1 MKVFVG
7 KMTDFNTAM
16 FELGILS
23 TFDRSKL
30 SKATCRSIQSHI
42 NTLTRNNVPIDEEHL
57 AYNTVAM
64 LNRLVGKT
72 GEKLKDPYKRQIGM
86 TIKRFFPNA
95 HINLKRFNKTRNN
108 KTNNRMSDPDFAQ
121 LIKKLIEYAATILN
135 RMDHD
140 AIIED
145 IGLYDTCVAILII
158 TSTCLRL
165 HEACQLT
172 LGDIV
177 KIRNHEAVYI
187 KSKGDSNARI
197 IAENEVLAKVLK
209 LVQKQ
214 RNKIEDAVLIKKS
227 DYATQHQLKRL
238 AEQFIIISSEDYMR
252 KKLRTLSATV
262 YHGKQ
267 TLGFNMFRKY
277 TTSLLIDGGGYLVA
291 QALNNHSSVNTT
303 LDHYNVVGPQTVQNT
318 YNDIMGA
325 LNVNKLSE
333 HEINADIIRSMEES
347 KRKTI
352 KLREKLNP
360 NSFENYLKNNTT
372 STITNTRPST
382 SSSASFNI
390 GGELS
395 NNKKTLEPILEEN
408 YNDDDI
414 DYDNSIDVVVGGGG
428 GGYNDDDDDEYVDNA
443 RFNLRVKPE
452 FNIKEP
458 VTAAAVKATTN
469 IDENSISID
478 PIRRLGY
485 ETPSRD
491 SSYK

>member
-1 MKVFVG
+1 
-7 KMTDFNTAM
+7 MTEFNESIL
-16 FELGILS
+16 ELGILS

-30 SKATCRSIQSHI
+30 SKSTCKSIGSHLK
-42 NTLTRNNVPIDEEHL
+42 TLIRNKVPIDEEHL

-64 LNRLVGKT
+64 LNRLVDTKGK
-72 GEKLKDPYKRQIGM
+72 KLTDAYKRQIGM
-86 TIKRFFPNA
+86 TIKRLFPNV
-95 HINLKRFNKTRNN
+95 HINLTRFNKTRNN
-108 KTNNRMSDPDFAQ
+108 KTNNRMSDPQFAQ

-140 AIIED
+140 AIIDD

-165 HEACQLT
+165 HETSQLT

-177 KIRNHEAVYI
+177 KIQNHEAVYI

-277 TTSLLIDGGGYLVA
+277 TTSLLIDGGGHLVA
-291 QALNNHSSVNTT
+291 QSLNNHSSVNTT
-303 LDHYNVVGPQTVQNT
+303 LDHYNVVGPQTVQDT
-318 YNDIMGA
+318 YNDIMDA
-325 LNVNKLSE
+325 LNVNKLNDY
-333 HEINADIIRSMEES
+333 EINADIIRSMEKS
-347 KRKTI
+347 KRKST

-372 STITNTRPST
+372 KTTTNTP
-382 SSSASFNI
+382 SSASFNI
-390 GGELS
+390 GVMS
-395 NNKKTLEPILEEN
+395 TNKKTLEPILEEIDK
-408 YNDDDI
+408 DDNVSPI
-414 DYDNSIDVVVGGGG
+414 DD
-428 GGYNDDDDDEYVDNA
+428 DDDDDEYDNA

-485 ETPSRD
+485 ETPSWDGLYR
-491 SSYK
+491 K